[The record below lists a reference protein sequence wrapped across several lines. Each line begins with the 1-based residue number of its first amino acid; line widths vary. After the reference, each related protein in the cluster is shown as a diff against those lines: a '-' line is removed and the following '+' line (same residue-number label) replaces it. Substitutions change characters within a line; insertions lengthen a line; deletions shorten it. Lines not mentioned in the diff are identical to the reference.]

1 MYCPDCGTE
10 NANSLKFCTRC
21 GTNLKAIESA
31 RAVVTEIGAPGS
43 SNQLDKA
50 SILRTIQWLSMG
62 GIFMIT
68 TGAFLITVSTD
79 HGRNDPPI
87 GLFFAFAGFLSLVL
101 MVRRLMKMLDA
112 PETPKK
118 SFVNWMKT
126 TIEQREAQAE
136 KTNTHRPQHGT
147 TQQLPPVDT
156 MPYSVIEEKTRQFER

>member
-10 NANSLKFCTRC
+10 NANSLKYCTRC

-31 RAVVTEIGAPGS
+31 RAVITEISAPGN

-79 HGRNDPPI
+79 HGRSDPPI
-87 GLFFAFAGFLSLVL
+87 GLFFAIAGFISLVL
-101 MVRRLMKMLDA
+101 MVRRLMKML
-112 PETPKK
+112 ETPDPSKGLGG
-118 SFVNWMKT
+118 WMKT
-126 TIEQREAQAE
+126 TLEKRTAQGE
-136 KTNTHRPQHGT
+136 TRQQGT
-147 TQQLPPVDT
+147 THQLPPVDT
-156 MPYSVIEEKTRQFER
+156 MPYSVVEEKTRQFER